1 MNKSICKSKPTS
13 HPMLRL
19 LAGALLVAMLLLL
32 LASCGEPEPSAP
44 QTYDYLAEDLTPY
57 ITLDESIYKNL
68 KLSLKYDYVT
78 EADVD
83 DWISRILVS
92 HRSEKPLNEGEG
104 STDAAIRLG
113 DEVSI
118 FYRGYYPDENGGRVY
133 FTNGSNTSG
142 TALKVT
148 VGKMDNISGFETAL
162 VGLVPSEMTTLKNKG
177 SIEVGDYITVSY
189 FVLYPDRSYER
200 TSKTF
205 LFAPEEKAAI
215 DAFFGEGFYDILAS
229 EEQSFEYGASN
240 SNAYIS
246 SAQFPYESAEHG
258 TGTVSYQDMVF
269 LYGTSKAEPAVVAEA
284 YFPATTSDETLQCK
298 TAYFEMYLDAEKAYV
313 VQYETPAF
321 DDAFVLEQEEITME
335 ELLKHEGDTLTEQY
349 RSVVRELLEGNAD
362 ERRMEYETLL
372 YDAVFEELI
381 KATTVKSYPEKA
393 LKLIKDDMQAEL
405 DDAFSSMGA
414 TYGYTDKE
422 VFAKAYFGYT
432 SGTFASYA
440 EKIAKETVHRQ
451 MAFYGIAKAEGAVPT
466 EAEKKAKAEALKE
479 VYFAINLANNED
491 EYGRD
496 NFNSD
501 EEYQAAIDAY
511 YEEMMEYYGEAYFLA
526 EAEYL
531 LIMEALSEGAEIT
544 VLGRKD

>member
-1 MNKSICKSKPTS
+1 MNKPICKEKTASRIFTR
-13 HPMLRL
+13 M
-19 LAGALLVAMLLLL
+19 LAGVLSAVLLLL
-32 LASCGEPEPSAP
+32 SLASCGKPEPSKP
-44 QTYDYLAEDLTPY
+44 EIYDYLAEDLTPY
-57 ITLDESIYKNL
+57 ITLDETIYKNL
-68 KLSLKYDYVT
+68 KIALKYDYVT

-83 DWISRILVS
+83 DWVNRILVS

-104 STDAAIRLG
+104 STDAAIKLG

-118 FYRGYYPDENGGRVY
+118 YYRGYYLDGDGKRVY
-133 FTNGSNTSG
+133 FTGGSNTGG
-142 TALKVT
+142 TPTKVT
-148 VGKMDNISGFETAL
+148 VGNMDNISGFETAL
-162 VGLVPSEMTTLKNKG
+162 LGLVPSQMTTLKNKG
-177 SIEVGDYITVSY
+177 PVTAGDYITMSY
-189 FVLYPDRSYER
+189 FVLYPDKSYER

-205 LFAPEEKAAI
+205 LFAPEEKDAI
-215 DAFFGEGFYDILAS
+215 DAAFGEGFYDVLAN
-229 EEQSFEYGASN
+229 EEMALEYGAGN
-240 SNAYIS
+240 TKAYIS
-246 SAQFPYESAEHG
+246 SAQFPYESTEHG

-269 LYGTSKAEPAVVAEA
+269 LYGTSKAEPAVLAET
-284 YFPATTSDETLQCK
+284 YFPANAKDETLQCK

-313 VQYETPAF
+313 VQYDTPTL
-321 DDAFVLEQEEITME
+321 DDAFVLEQKELSIEEI
-335 ELLKHEGDTLTEQY
+335 LKHEGDTLVEQY

-405 DDAFSSMGA
+405 DDAFSGMGA

-440 EKIAKETVHRQ
+440 ERIAKETVHRQ
-451 MAFYGIAKAEGAVPT
+451 MAFYGIAKAEGAIPT
-466 EAEKKAKAEALKE
+466 EEEKKAKAEALKDT
-479 VYFAINLANNED
+479 YFAINLAKNED

-496 NFNSD
+496 KFKSD

-511 YEEMMEYYGEAYFLA
+511 FEEMMEYYGEAFFLA